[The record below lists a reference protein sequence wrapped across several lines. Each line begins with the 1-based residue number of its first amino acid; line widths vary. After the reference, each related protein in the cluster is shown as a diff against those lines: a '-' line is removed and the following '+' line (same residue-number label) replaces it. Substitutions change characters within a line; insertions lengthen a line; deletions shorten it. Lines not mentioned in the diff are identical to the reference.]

1 MDFLKAAAWPW
12 LAEPIARLRAAGAA
26 DRLPHSLLILAAPG
40 LGAAELAAWA
50 GAFALCEAEAA
61 ARPCG
66 ECGSCAL
73 LRADAHPDW
82 HAVRVEEDAQ
92 QIKVDQVRA
101 LIESLAQKSYR
112 GGYKVGLI
120 EGAEALNAN
129 GANAFLK
136 TLEEPTARTLLMLT
150 AARSHR
156 LPPTVASRCLKL
168 ALRPPERETALAW
181 LRSQSGE
188 ADGWE
193 APLALSGGAPLRAIE
208 LRRAGVAELD
218 AEMRRGLADL
228 VAGRLDLTVLA
239 ERWVRADP
247 APRVA
252 WLENW
257 VTTRILAGVAG
268 PNDSKTAESVRLPA
282 GARGPKITAMYALL
296 DAIRDFRRL
305 ATTGVNPQLALE
317 ALLLRVR
324 SLSSG
329 T

>member
-1 MDFLKAAAWPW
+1 MDFVKAAVLPW
-12 LAEPIARLRAAGAA
+12 LAEPIERLRAAGAA
-26 DRLPHSLLILAAPG
+26 DRLPHSLLILGAPG

-50 GAFALCEAEAA
+50 GAFALCEARPA

-66 ECGSCAL
+66 ECAACAL

-82 HAVRVEEDAQ
+82 HVVRLEEDAQ
-92 QIKVDQVRA
+92 QIKVGQVRE
-101 LIESLAQKSYR
+101 LIESLTQKSYR

-120 EGAEALNAN
+120 EGAEVLNVN

-168 ALRPPERETALAW
+168 ALRPPEREAALAW

-188 ADGWE
+188 PDGWE
-193 APLALSGGAPLRAIE
+193 APLALAGGAPLRAIE

-218 AEMRRGLADL
+218 ADMRRDVAALA
-228 VAGRLDLTVLA
+228 AGTIDLTLLA

-257 VTTRILAGVAG
+257 VTTRILAGVGGAA
-268 PNDSKTAESVRLPA
+268 DAKTAESVRLPG
-282 GARGPKITAMYALL
+282 GARGLKITSMYALL
-296 DAIRDFRRL
+296 DAVRDFRRL

-317 ALLLRVR
+317 ALLLRFR
-324 SLSSG
+324 SPPP
-329 T
+329 